1 MLEQGLTFNKQVL
14 AKFTSGITSCFTL
27 FSGGKKSFFFFK
39 TVEKY
44 FFGSLESDLSYQI
57 SKEIMTALSH
67 MLHILKISL
76 DVLYAIKKVGN
87 ICSGLLLN

>member
-1 MLEQGLTFNKQVL
+1 MFYFIFWGEK
-14 AKFTSGITSCFTL
+14 KFFY
-27 FSGGKKSFFFFK
+27 FK

-67 MLHILKISL
+67 MLRILKISL